1 MTKDCGM
8 LTLLESGD
16 DIIADRDFDIAD
28 DMPAGV
34 GLNIPPFLNGASQLS
49 LNAENETQ
57 KIAALRVHV
66 ERAVQRIKCFRIIKN
81 VFPLKM
87 SSDLNKI
94 WVICSYL
101 TLFFPPLI
109 NSNCEISE
117 LE

>member
-1 MTKDCGM
+1 MTFFEWCKS
-8 LTLLESGD
+8 T
-16 DIIADRDFDIAD
+16 
-28 DMPAGV
+28 
-34 GLNIPPFLNGASQLS
+34 S
-49 LNAENETQ
+49 LNAENETR

-66 ERAVQRIKCFRIIKN
+66 ERAIQCIKCFRIIKN
-81 VFPLKM
+81 VVFPLKM

-94 WVICSYL
+94 WVISSYL